1 MDDSLYLAILIF
13 SESHWEKILHTFPE
27 YISSSTDIFIEFFAN
42 QSIAKSFQSSYHTDF
57 RELLPKNIDLL
68 RTHIN

>member
-1 MDDSLYLAILIF
+1 MDDSMHQAILTF
-13 SESHWEKILHTFPE
+13 SESHSEAILHTFPE
-27 YISSSTDIFIEFFAN
+27 FISSNTDIFIEFFAN